1 MKQNLR
7 LLSLV
12 LDELIPPRADRS
24 LPGAGTL
31 GVGALVDRA
40 AASDAELASLIGVG
54 LAALEE
60 IARRRDAAGFAALAP
75 AERVQTLRE
84 LEAVMPMFVQA
95 MLTLACVGY
104 YSAEPVLLALK
115 GDARPPHP
123 RGYELEPD
131 DWSMLARVRARGRL
145 YREC

>member
-1 MKQNLR
+1 
-7 LLSLV
+7 
-12 LDELIPPRADRS
+12 
-24 LPGAGTL
+24 
-31 GVGALVDRA
+31 LVDHA
-40 AASDAELASLIGVG
+40 AASNAELTSLIGIG

-60 IARRRDAAGFAALAP
+60 MARRRNPAGFAALAP
-75 AERVQTLRE
+75 AEKVETLRE
-84 LEAVMPMFVQA
+84 LESAAPMFVQT

-104 YSAEPVLLALK
+104 YSAEPVLLAHK

-123 RGYELEPD
+123 RGYDLEPD

>member
-1 MKQNLR
+1 MKQNPQ

-12 LDELIPPRADRS
+12 LDELIPPRADKN

-31 GVGALVDRA
+31 GVGALVDHA
-40 AASDAELASLIGVG
+40 AASDAGLASLIGTG
-54 LAALEE
+54 LAMLEE
-60 IARRRDAAGFAALAP
+60 IARRRGAAGFSALSP
-75 AERVQTLRE
+75 EERLETLRE
-84 LEAVMPMFVQA
+84 LEAAVPMFVQA

-104 YSAEPVLLALK
+104 YSATPVLLALK

-123 RGYELEPD
+123 RGYDLEPD
-131 DWSMLARVRARGRL
+131 DWSMLARGRARGRL